1 MRCKIFEDTGELSCM
16 FQTEE
21 KWGGL
26 GLLQVGISLKF
37 QEIKVIEIETP
48 SSGCGF
54 FFHSPL
60 KSWKLSEKI
69 YILSIYIF
77 ALQVLL

>member
-1 MRCKIFEDTGELSCM
+1 MCNIQVLFGRFEKLQVFHSPVGYVRCKVFEDTGELSCT

-48 SSGCGF
+48 SSVF
-54 FFHSPL
+54 FFFF
-60 KSWKLSEKI
+60 I
-69 YILSIYIF
+69 
-77 ALQVLL
+77 VL